1 MDIYWLFSSVKGFY
15 LCADKK
21 MKVALVAVFLLLVLM
36 VSDAQWT
43 MGQKDKPTNPRD
55 EIETLRET
63 MKHYDLLKDI
73 KPAPVRGDAMMEE
86 REASSDFDASN

>member
-1 MDIYWLFSSVKGFY
+1 M
-15 LCADKK
+15 CADKK
-21 MKVALVAVFLLLVLM
+21 MKVALVAVFLVLGLM
-36 VSDAQWT
+36 VSDAHWL
-43 MGQKDKPTNPRD
+43 MGKREPANPRD

-63 MKHYDLLKDI
+63 MKHYDLPI